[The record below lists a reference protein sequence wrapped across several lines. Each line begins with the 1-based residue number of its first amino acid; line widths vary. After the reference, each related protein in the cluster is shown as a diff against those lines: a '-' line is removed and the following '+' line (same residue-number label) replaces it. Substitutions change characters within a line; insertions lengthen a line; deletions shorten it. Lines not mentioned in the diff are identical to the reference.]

1 MAERRKRVLNA
12 GSGPRRPSRAHAF
25 FPPSEFE
32 EVRIDVEATVA
43 PDLLGSFCDMRAL
56 VADESFDALWS
67 SHSLEHLDDHQVQP
81 ALREF
86 RRVLKPSGFAIV
98 TCPNLSAIVRL
109 LAAHDLDQV
118 VYASPAGPIRALDM
132 LYGHSASIAAG
143 HAAMAHRTAFTAS
156 RMGRLA
162 TDSGFAEARVVEDGY
177 DLWAVL
183 MMPGTNLGELRRRLR
198 DTPLAAIAPDMPASS
213 SKTQGVAA

>member
-1 MAERRKRVLNA
+1 MDGRRKRVLNA
-12 GSGPRRPSRAHAF
+12 GSGPRRTSRAHAF
-25 FPPSEFE
+25 FPPAEFE
-32 EVRIDVEATVA
+32 EVRIDVEAAVA

-67 SHSLEHLDDHQVQP
+67 SHSLEHLDDHQVLP

-109 LAAHDLDQV
+109 LSSYDLDEV

-132 LYGHSASIAAG
+132 LYGHAASIAAG
-143 HAAMAHRTAFTAS
+143 HAAMAHRTAFTVP

-183 MMPGTNLGELRRRLR
+183 MTPDTNLGDLTRRLR
-198 DTPLAAIAPDMPASS
+198 GTPLAAVAPDIAASES
-213 SKTQGVAA
+213 RHGAAA